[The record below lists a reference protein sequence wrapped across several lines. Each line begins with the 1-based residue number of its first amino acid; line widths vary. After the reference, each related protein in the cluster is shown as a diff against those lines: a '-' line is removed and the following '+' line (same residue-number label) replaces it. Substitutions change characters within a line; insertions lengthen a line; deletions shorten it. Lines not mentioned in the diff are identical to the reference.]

1 MAWTY
6 DETNLV
12 TTTAAGRLNVVRLL
26 IGDTATNDQ
35 LIKNEEVTFALAQAN
50 DNVYFAASW
59 SARTISAQFAR
70 RVTTK
75 MDGALSANYSD
86 LAKQY
91 KALSDDLREQGQKYS
106 MTSASLKAGGIS
118 NAAIDA
124 AQALTDRPSASFSKG
139 QFDNPPNDSQ
149 YIRDYD

>member
-6 DETNLV
+6 DETNLD

-26 IGDTATNDQ
+26 IGDTDTNDQ

>member
-26 IGDTATNDQ
+26 IGDTDTNDQ
-35 LIKNEEVTFALAQAN
+35 LIKNEEITFALAQAN

>member
-12 TTTAAGRLNVVRLL
+12 KTTAAGRLNVVRLL
-26 IGDTATNDQ
+26 IGDTDTNDQ
-35 LIKNEEVTFALAQAN
+35 LIKNEEITFALSEAN
-50 DNVYFAASW
+50 DNVYFAGAW
-59 SARTISAQFAR
+59 SASSIAAQFAR
-70 RVTTK
+70 RVDTK
-75 MDGALSANYSD
+75 LDGALSAQYSD

-91 KALSDDLREQGQKYS
+91 KALSNDLREQGQKYS
-106 MTSASLKAGGIS
+106 MTSASIRAGGIS
-118 NAAIDA
+118 KAVIDVNR
-124 AQALTDRPSASFSKG
+124 ALTDRPDPAFAKG

>member
-26 IGDTATNDQ
+26 IGDTDTNDQ
-35 LIKNEEVTFALAQAN
+35 LIKNEEITFALSQAN
-50 DNVYFAASW
+50 DNVYFSASW

-75 MDGALSANYSD
+75 IDGALSSNYSD

-118 NAAIDA
+118 NAVIDA
-124 AQALTDRPSASFSKG
+124 AQALTDRPSSAFSKG

>member
-26 IGDTATNDQ
+26 IGDTDTNDQ
-35 LIKNEEVTFALAQAN
+35 LIKNEEITFALSQAN

-75 MDGALSANYSD
+75 LDGALSAEYSD

-91 KALSDDLREQGQKYS
+91 KALSADLREQGQKYS
-106 MTSASLKAGGIS
+106 MSSGSLRAGGIS
-118 NAAIDA
+118 TAAVKA
-124 AQALTDRPSASFSKG
+124 AQALTDRPDPAFSKG

>member
-12 TTTAAGRLNVVRLL
+12 TTTATGRLNVVRLL
-26 IGDTATNDQ
+26 IGDTDTNDQ
-35 LIKNEEVTFALAQAN
+35 LIKNEEITFALAQAN

-75 MDGALSANYSD
+75 LDGALSANYSD

-124 AQALTDRPSASFSKG
+124 AQALTDRPSAAFSKG

>member
-26 IGDTATNDQ
+26 VGDTDTNDQ
-35 LIKNEEVTFALAQAN
+35 LIKDEEITFALSQAN
-50 DNVYFAASW
+50 DNVYFSASW

-75 MDGALSANYSD
+75 LDGALSSNYSD

-106 MTSASLKAGGIS
+106 MTSASLRAGGIS
-118 NAAIDA
+118 SAAIKA
-124 AQALTDRPSASFSKG
+124 NRQLTDRPDPAFHKG
-139 QFDNPPNDSQ
+139 QFDNPPSDEQ
-149 YIRDYD
+149 YISDFD

>member
-12 TTTAAGRLNVVRLL
+12 TTTATGRLNVVRLL
-26 IGDTATNDQ
+26 IGDTDTNDQ
-35 LIKNEEVTFALAQAN
+35 LIKNEEITFALAQAN

-75 MDGALSANYSD
+75 LDGALSANYSD

-118 NAAIDA
+118 NTAIDA
-124 AQALTDRPSASFSKG
+124 AQALTDRPSAAFSKG

>member
-6 DETNLV
+6 DESVLT

-26 IGDTATNDQ
+26 IGDTDTNDQ
-35 LIKNEEVTFALAQAN
+35 LIKDEEITFALSQAN
-50 DNVYFAASW
+50 DNVYFSASW

-75 MDGALSANYSD
+75 LDGALSSNYSD

-106 MTSASLKAGGIS
+106 MTSSSLRAGGIS
-118 NAAIDA
+118 KAAIKA
-124 AQALTDRPSASFSKG
+124 NRQLTDRPDPAFHKG
-139 QFDNPPNDSQ
+139 QFDNPPSDEQ
-149 YIRDYD
+149 YISDFD

>member
-6 DETNLV
+6 SADNLV
-12 TTTAAGRLNVVRLL
+12 TTTAGGRLNVVRLL
-26 IGDTATNDQ
+26 IGDTDTNDQ
-35 LIKNEEVTFALAQAN
+35 LLDNDEITFALAQAN

-106 MTSASLKAGGIS
+106 MTSTSLRAGGIS
-118 NAAIDA
+118 NTVVDA
-124 AQALTDRPSASFSKG
+124 TQALTDRPSASFSKG
-139 QFDNPPNDSQ
+139 QFDNPPNDTQ

>member
-6 DETNLV
+6 SADNLV
-12 TTTAAGRLNVVRLL
+12 TTTAGGRLNVVRLL
-26 IGDTATNDQ
+26 IGDTDTNDQ
-35 LIKNEEVTFALAQAN
+35 LLDNDEITFALAQAN

-70 RVTTK
+70 KVTTK
-75 MDGALSANYSD
+75 LDGALSANYSD

-106 MTSASLKAGGIS
+106 MNSTSLRAGGIS
-118 NAAIDA
+118 NTAVDA

-139 QFDNPPNDSQ
+139 QFDNPPNDTQ

>member
-6 DETNLV
+6 DETNLD

-26 IGDTATNDQ
+26 IGDTDTNDQ
-35 LIKNEEVTFALAQAN
+35 LIKNEEITFALAQAN
-50 DNVYFAASW
+50 DNVYFAGSW

-91 KALSDDLREQGQKYS
+91 KALSADLREQGQKYS
-106 MTSASLKAGGIS
+106 MNSTSLRAGGIS
-118 NAAIDA
+118 NTAIDA

-139 QFDNPPNDSQ
+139 QFDNPPNDTQ

>member
-6 DETNLV
+6 DETDLV
-12 TTTAAGRLNVVRLL
+12 TTSTSGRVNVVRLL
-26 IGDTATNDQ
+26 IGDTDTNDQ
-35 LIKNEEVTFALAQAN
+35 LIQNEEIIFALAQAN
-50 DNVYFAASW
+50 DNVYFAGSWAAS
-59 SARTISAQFAR
+59 TIAAKFSR

-75 MDGALSANYSD
+75 LDGALSSNYSD

-91 KALSDDLREQGQKYS
+91 KALSADLREQGQKYS
-106 MTSASLKAGGIS
+106 MTSASVRAGGIS
-118 NAAIDA
+118 KAVIDVNR
-124 AQALTDRPSASFSKG
+124 ALTDRPDPAFAKG

>member
-6 DETNLV
+6 DETDLV
-12 TTTAAGRLNVVRLL
+12 TTTASGRVNVVRLL
-26 IGDTATNDQ
+26 IGDTDTNDQ
-35 LIKNEEVTFALAQAN
+35 LVQNEEISFALAQAN
-50 DNVYFAASW
+50 DNVYFAGSW
-59 SARTISAQFAR
+59 AARTISAQFSR

-75 MDGALSANYSD
+75 LDGALSANYSD

-106 MTSASLKAGGIS
+106 MTSASLRAGGVS

-124 AQALTDRPSASFSKG
+124 AQALTDRPSAAFSKG

>member
-26 IGDTATNDQ
+26 IGDTDTNDQ

-118 NAAIDA
+118 NAAVDA

>member
-6 DETNLV
+6 DETNLD
-12 TTTAAGRLNVVRLL
+12 TATASGRLNVVRLL
-26 IGDTATNDQ
+26 VGDTDTNDQ
-35 LIKNEEVTFALAQAN
+35 LIKDEEINFSLSQNN
-50 DNVYFAASW
+50 DNVYFAGSW
-59 SARTISAQFAR
+59 AARTISAQFSR
-70 RVTTK
+70 RVTVK
-75 MDGALSANYSD
+75 MDGVLSSEYSD

-91 KALSDDLREQGQKYS
+91 KTLSDDLREQGQKYS
-106 MTSASLKAGGIS
+106 MSSSSIRAGGIS

-124 AQALTDRPSASFSKG
+124 AQALTDRPSSAFSKG

>member
-6 DETNLV
+6 DETNLDS
-12 TTTAAGRLNVVRLL
+12 TTAAGRLNVVRLL
-26 IGDTATNDQ
+26 IGDTDTNDQ
-35 LIKNEEVTFALAQAN
+35 LIKNEEITFALAQAN

-75 MDGALSANYSD
+75 LDGALSANYSD

-124 AQALTDRPSASFSKG
+124 AQALTDRPSAAFSKG

>member
-6 DETNLV
+6 DETNLDS
-12 TTTAAGRLNVVRLL
+12 TTAAGRLNVVRLL
-26 IGDTATNDQ
+26 IGDTDTNDQ
-35 LIKNEEVTFALAQAN
+35 LIKNEEITFALAQAN

-75 MDGALSANYSD
+75 LDGALSANYSD

-118 NAAIDA
+118 NTAIDA
-124 AQALTDRPSASFSKG
+124 AQALTDRIRADPPRSAG
-139 QFDNPPNDSQ
+139 LLPRSQ
-149 YIRDYD
+149 AGFQ

>member
-26 IGDTATNDQ
+26 IGDTDTNDQ